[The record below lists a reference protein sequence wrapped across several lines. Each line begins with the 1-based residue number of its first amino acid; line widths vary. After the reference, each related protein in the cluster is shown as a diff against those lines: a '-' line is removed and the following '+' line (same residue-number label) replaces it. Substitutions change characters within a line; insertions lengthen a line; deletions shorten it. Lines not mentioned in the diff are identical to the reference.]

1 MNFSKLKLTEA
12 AMGSYSG
19 LGTAAK
25 AAEKAGKSGMTQKAP
40 KPKNMQSAMST
51 SLMGNKIRDTSV
63 SMQKTTE
70 EYMSDLR
77 REVEEVKTYESMKS
91 DWRSELSEA
100 VVDGQEREDHPYV
113 TVMPTGDENL
123 IQAIKQMRGEVKDK
137 KQQLN
142 KEEMTGHGPRLDT
155 HYHYDMQDDDIK
167 TGDIKNRKI
176 KVRTNKKRIKT
187 EEVEEIEEKRGLWD
201 NIHAKRK
208 RGEAPAKKGDKDYPK
223 TLNVEETEA
232 LDEAKKKKCKDGYKW
247 DSDEGKCVKKKKSST
262 TVIIGRGWGHGHHH
276 HDDDDKED
284 NNGGGDDGGDM
295 GGGDA
300 GGGVGEM
307 FDYMGDLLL
316 QEKEMSIKDQMALSK
331 NRKPQPFDP
340 NARMKQRTA
349 QVKDIVKN
357 TKMTQAQK
365 DSSGRY
371 NR

>member
-25 AAEKAGKSGMTQKAP
+25 AAEKAGQSGMTQKAP

-70 EYMSDLR
+70 QYMNDLR

-123 IQAIKQMRGEVKDK
+123 IQAIKQLKGEVKDK
-137 KQQLN
+137 KEKAMGEGYAPGDVDEKLGAVTSIPK
-142 KEEMTGHGPRLDT
+142 KEQEAAKERLLAKAKAKR
-155 HYHYDMQDDDIK
+155 M
-167 TGDIKNRKI
+167 
-176 KVRTNKKRIKT
+176 KK

-276 HDDDDKED
+276 DDDDKED
-284 NNGGGDDGGDM
+284 NNGGDDGGNGGDM

-340 NARMKQRTA
+340 DARFKQRTA

>member
-1 MNFSKLKLTEA
+1 MTHLNEISKIYKESIAEGYAPGDVDQKVGAVTSIPKKEQEA
-12 AMGSYSG
+12 AKER
-19 LGTAAK
+19 LLAK
-25 AAEKAGKSGMTQKAP
+25 AKAK
-40 KPKNMQSAMST
+40 
-51 SLMGNKIRDTSV
+51 R
-63 SMQKTTE
+63 
-70 EYMSDLR
+70 
-77 REVEEVKTYESMKS
+77 MK
-91 DWRSELSEA
+91 
-100 VVDGQEREDHPYV
+100 
-113 TVMPTGDENL
+113 
-123 IQAIKQMRGEVKDK
+123 K
-137 KQQLN
+137 
-142 KEEMTGHGPRLDT
+142 
-155 HYHYDMQDDDIK
+155 
-167 TGDIKNRKI
+167 
-176 KVRTNKKRIKT
+176 

-276 HDDDDKED
+276 DDDDKED
-284 NNGGGDDGGDM
+284 NNGGDDGGNGGDM

-340 NARMKQRTA
+340 DARFKQRSA

-357 TKMTQAQK
+357 TKMTQTQK